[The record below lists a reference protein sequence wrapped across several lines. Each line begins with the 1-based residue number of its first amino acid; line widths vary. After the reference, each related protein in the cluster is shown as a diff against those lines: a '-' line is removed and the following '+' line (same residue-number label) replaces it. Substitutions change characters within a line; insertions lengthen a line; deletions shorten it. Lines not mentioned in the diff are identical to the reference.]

1 MNIKKEIK
9 YIIKRGLIND
19 ARKVQLGEL
28 VLFSTQTGDAWLL
41 DTKDNLAICLLKNK
55 IKQKYKIIDTPTQF
69 GFDWDFK
76 YFIENEHFVTIDK
89 NGNERKILGYPIEQ
103 LK

>member
-41 DTKDNLAICLLKNK
+41 DTEDNLAICLLKNK
-55 IKQKYKIIDTPTQF
+55 IKHK
-69 GFDWDFK
+69 
-76 YFIENEHFVTIDK
+76 
-89 NGNERKILGYPIEQ
+89 
-103 LK
+103 